1 MRRSYCA
8 DQGEAARVGHSR
20 DTWDAAFGRI
30 YFLRS
35 TTAAVGSRLSIT
47 IKDGRFFW
55 AGRDGRPLTVTT
67 TEDYT
72 YLTSTEP
79 GTYVRFT
86 ELGNRLLYVEHLDMP
101 FGSVTFWGEAR
112 VVFGK

>member
-1 MRRSYCA
+1 MKVFRRSGLLTLY
-8 DQGEAARVGHSR
+8 
-20 DTWDAAFGRI
+20 
-30 YFLRS
+30 
-35 TTAAVGSRLSIT
+35 LS
-47 IKDGRFFW
+47 
-55 AGRDGRPLTVTT
+55 
-67 TEDYT
+67 
-72 YLTSTEP
+72 STEP